1 MKRALTTAAFVAAG
15 LVAGFLLWVVSVYV
29 LVAVGFAFYAV
40 TAAAFL
46 ALAVWL
52 VAAALLYLRIG
63 RRNPETRKHIVPF
76 LAGMLILVVYFCV
89 GSSPHL
95 VMPR

>member
-1 MKRALTTAAFVAAG
+1 MKRPLMTAAFVAAG
-15 LVAGFLLWVVSVYV
+15 VVAGFFLWMAAVYV
-29 LVAVGFAFYAV
+29 LVAAGFAFYAV

-52 VAAALLYLRIG
+52 VAAPLLYWRVG
-63 RRNPETRKHIVPF
+63 RRNPEARKHLVPF
-76 LAGMLILVVYFCV
+76 LAGVLILVVYFCV
-89 GSSPHL
+89 GSSPYV

>member
-1 MKRALTTAAFVAAG
+1 MKGLLITGAFVAAG
-15 LVAGFLLWVVSVYV
+15 LVAGLIVWMASLYV

-52 VAAALLYLRIG
+52 VGAPLLYLRIS
-63 RRNPETRKHIVPF
+63 RRNPEARKHLVPF
-76 LAGMLILVVYFCV
+76 LAGMLILLVYFCV
-89 GSSPHL
+89 GSSPHM

>member
-1 MKRALTTAAFVAAG
+1 MKRALITAAFVAAG
-15 LVAGFLLWVVSVYV
+15 LVAGFFLWMVSVYV

-40 TAAAFL
+40 TAAAFI

-52 VAAALLYLRIG
+52 VAAPLLYLRIG
-63 RRNPETRKHIVPF
+63 RRNPETRRRMVPF

-89 GSSPHL
+89 GSSLHL